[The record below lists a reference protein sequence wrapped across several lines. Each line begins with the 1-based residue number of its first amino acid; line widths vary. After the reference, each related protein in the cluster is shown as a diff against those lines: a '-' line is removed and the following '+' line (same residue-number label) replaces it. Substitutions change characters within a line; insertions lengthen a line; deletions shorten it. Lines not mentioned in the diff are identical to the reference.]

1 MKRIKMFIGVLLVA
15 IAVIVAVSFPHKAE
29 ANLGESFYGVEIT
42 RDANY
47 VSYNNVAFPFN
58 TKRFGLDSMWSIS
71 DPTKIVIPFDGAWLV
86 GYDMT
91 ALGLLYSCGTG
102 ISPINAERTIYE
114 VTKNWCGNEVSCPH
128 LHADILFNRFEF
140 QNTYGANGNSAS
152 TISSLNTGDFLQLI
166 TTGKYNGPNG
176 TPALCI
182 ESNPLGTGKLSPHFY
197 AYYLGS
203 LP

>member
-1 MKRIKMFIGVLLVA
+1 MKISFKFLLVLFA
-15 IAVIVAVSFPHKAE
+15 LVTVACVIVFPQRAE
-29 ANLGESFYGVEIT
+29 ANLGETFYGVEIT

-58 TKRFGLDSMWSIS
+58 QKRFGLDTMWSIS
-71 DPTKIVIPFDGAWLV
+71 DPTKITIPVDGAWLI

-91 ALGLLYSCGTG
+91 ALGLLYTCSTG
-102 ISPINAERTIYE
+102 VSPINAERTIYE
-114 VTKNWCGNEVSCPH
+114 VTKNWCGNEGSCPH
-128 LHADILFNRFEF
+128 LHADVLFNRFEL
-140 QNTYGANGNSAS
+140 QNNYGANGNSS
-152 TISSLNTGDFLQLI
+152 NTIVSLAAGDYLQLV

-182 ESNPLGTGKLSPHFY
+182 ESNPLGSGKLSPHFY